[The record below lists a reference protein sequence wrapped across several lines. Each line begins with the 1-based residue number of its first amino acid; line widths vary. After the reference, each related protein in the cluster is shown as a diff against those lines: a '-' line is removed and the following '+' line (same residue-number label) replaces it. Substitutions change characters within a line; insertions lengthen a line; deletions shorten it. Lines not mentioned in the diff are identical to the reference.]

1 MLTFLQTVGLYLL
14 TLLISFGVGWQ
25 FGTTKQQQRE
35 ANKERLIVEQLL
47 EQSTQQIISANKTS
61 EALLIRMQSR
71 ALQDQ
76 KHTKE
81 LHDALAETAD
91 ARIECR
97 LPDNGMQHLYQAQER
112 AAQATTG
119 STRTTM
125 SNTSNTPK

>member
-14 TLLISFGVGWQ
+14 TLLIIFGVGWQ

-97 LPDNGMQHLYQAQER
+97 LPDNGMQHLYQER

-119 STRTTM
+119 STRTTL

>member
-1 MLTFLQTVGLYLL
+1 MATYLQTVGLYLL
-14 TLLISFGVGWQ
+14 TLSISFFVGWQ

-35 ANKERLIVEQLL
+35 ASNELLVAEQIL

-61 EALLIRMQSR
+61 EALLMRMQSR

-91 ARIECR
+91 ARLECR

-119 STRTTM
+119 STRTTL
-125 SNTSNTPK
+125 SNTSNTLK

>member
-35 ANKERLIVEQLL
+35 ANSERLIVEQLL
-47 EQSTQQIISANKTS
+47 EHSKQQIINANKTS
-61 EALLIRMQSR
+61 ESLLIRMQSR

-112 AAQATTG
+112 AAQTIISG
-119 STRTTM
+119 TRTTM
-125 SNTSNTPK
+125 SNTGNTPE

>member
-1 MLTFLQTVGLYLL
+1 MATYLQTVGLYLL
-14 TLLISFGVGWQ
+14 TLSISFFVGWQ

-35 ANKERLIVEQLL
+35 ASNELLVAEQIL

-119 STRTTM
+119 GTRTTL

>member
-1 MLTFLQTVGLYLL
+1 MATYLQTVGLYLL
-14 TLLISFGVGWQ
+14 TLSISFFVGWQ

-35 ANKERLIVEQLL
+35 ASNELLVAEQIL

-91 ARIECR
+91 ARLECR

-119 STRTTM
+119 GTRTTL